1 MKQWFR
7 NLFQSKPKDRT
18 VTVETSG
25 HEAIAVNRE
34 DASTKGDFYIA
45 DSPITDPAFDRFGK
59 WPFAQRVAQTIASRR
74 DSSSIV
80 IGIYGA
86 WGEGK
91 TTVLNFIQNAL
102 GEFEDVICIPF
113 NPWRFED
120 ETQLLQDFFNTLASA
135 LGKSMSSR
143 KEEIARWLRDY
154 AIILAPLHRTTAEV
168 AREIGRT
175 VSSVELDELKNRI
188 GRLLKD
194 ERKRVVVLMDDIDR
208 LDKAEIQAVFR
219 LVKLSADFQYTAY
232 VLAFDEDMVAA
243 ALGERFSSGDKEA
256 GRSFIEKI
264 VQVPLHLPMADR
276 LSLRK
281 LCFQGIDE
289 ALGEA
294 EIQLTQDQLQAFVRH
309 LVDCLEIKLQTP
321 RMAKRYANALVFS
334 LPILKGEVNP
344 VDLMLIEG
352 TRVFY
357 PRLYDVVRSNP
368 EVFLGSLLDRHAN
381 IERAKQ
387 RGIEIINKGLE
398 GFTSDESEAAKRLLL
413 VLFPRLGGVL
423 GRTLYGREWQD
434 KWAEEQRIASEQH
447 FNRFFS
453 YSVPEGD
460 VSDQEL
466 ESFLGRIEGESI
478 ANIAPEIQR
487 LVGDRSADI
496 LVSKLRRK
504 AGGLSPGTSRNLAL
518 AIARVG
524 DTFPKPEQ
532 MFSFTTPF
540 SQAGML
546 VSQLMENIPKGEER
560 FDVARL
566 IALGGEP
573 IAFALE
579 CFTWMRTTEEK
590 EEADRALSVEE
601 EDELGKIIADRIKE
615 VAQEEPIYIRL
626 PRDAPSLLSAWSHWG
641 SRGETNQYLAQTLK
655 EDPRNV
661 LELLKCYVPTAWDL
675 ASGVSHTGDFRRE
688 QYDSITRVLDA
699 DPIYDALCQVYGSD
713 LDSPEYRDNG
723 DRSPDERV
731 AHQFAHIYHRVT
743 TEEQEAPGRK
753 GEPGTSRIEDINGS

>member
-7 NLFQSKPKDRT
+7 ELFQSKPKEKT
-18 VTVETSG
+18 FATGLSG
-25 HEAIAVNRE
+25 HDAIPVNGE
-34 DASTKGDFYIA
+34 DDSRKSDFYIA
-45 DSPITDPAFDRFGK
+45 DSPVTDPALDRFQR

-74 DSSSIV
+74 DPSSIV
-80 IGIYGA
+80 VGIYGA

-91 TTVLNFIQNAL
+91 TTVINFIENAL
-102 GEFEDVICIPF
+102 GEFQDVICIRF
-113 NPWRFED
+113 NPWRFGD
-120 ETQLLQDFFNTLASA
+120 ETQLLRNFFQTLADA
-135 LGKSMSSR
+135 LGRSISAR
-143 KEEIARWLRDY
+143 KEEIGRWLRDY
-154 AIILAPLHRTTAEV
+154 AIILTPLHPAVAESL
-168 AREIGRT
+168 REIGRT
-175 VSSVELDELKNRI
+175 VSSVELDELKSRI
-188 GRLLKD
+188 EKLLRD

-208 LDKAEIQAVFR
+208 LEKTEIQTVFR
-219 LVKLSADFQYTAY
+219 LVKLSADFAYTAY
-232 VLAFDEDMVAA
+232 VLAFDEDMVAT

-264 VQVPLHLPMADR
+264 VQVPLHLPIADKV
-276 LSLRK
+276 SLRT
-281 LCFQGIDE
+281 LCFEGIDE
-289 ALGEA
+289 ALRQA
-294 EIQLTQDQLQAFVRH
+294 KIQLTEEQLQAFVRH
-309 LVDCLEIKLQTP
+309 FVDCLETRLQTP

-344 VDLMLIEG
+344 VDLVLIEG
-352 TRVFY
+352 TRIFY
-357 PRLYDVVRSNP
+357 PRLYNVVRSNP
-368 EVFLGSLLDRHAN
+368 EVFLGSLLDAYPN

-387 RGIEIINKGLE
+387 RSIEIMNKGLD
-398 GFTSDESEAAKRLLL
+398 GLTSDESEAAKRLLQ
-413 VLFPRLGGVL
+413 VLFPRLKGIFGNIQ
-423 GRTLYGREWQD
+423 YGREWQD
-434 KWAEEQRIASEQH
+434 KWAEEQRIASPQH
-447 FNRFFS
+447 FSRFFS

-478 ANIAPEIQR
+478 ANIASEIQR

-532 MFSFTTPF
+532 MFSFTAPF

-566 IALGGEP
+566 IALEGEP
-573 IAFALE
+573 IAFARE

-601 EDELGKIIADRIKE
+601 EDELGKIIADRIE
-615 VAQEEPIYIRL
+615 EFAQGEPIYIRL
-626 PRDAPSLLSAWSHWG
+626 PRDAPGLLSAWSHWG
-641 SRGETNQYLAQTLK
+641 SRGETNQYLAQTLE

-675 ASGVSHTGDFRRE
+675 ASGVPHTGDFRRE

-699 DPIYDALCQVYGSD
+699 DLIYDALCQVYGSD

-731 AHQFAHIYHRVT
+731 AHQFAHIYHRVK
-743 TEEQEAPGRK
+743 TEGQEAPGRK
-753 GEPGTSRIEDINGS
+753 GDPGTSRIEDLNGS